1 MARSHGQRSSS
12 VSGCPAAVGGGPAYG
27 AAMAV
32 HHLSRRDARR
42 IAVRAQLLAGEQATD
57 LVEMVRHLTAL
68 PVDMTAAVATAP
80 DLVAW
85 GRMGAAYEPVDLVD
99 ALAGRDLYDDGNAIR
114 PMAYLPLHL
123 AEMEAWPPWDDAR
136 DWLEA
141 NELFR
146 NEVLDIL
153 DADGPMRSRD
163 IHASAQVPWRSSG
176 WNADRNVRM
185 MLECLLG
192 RGEVAIDGRQGN
204 QRLWDLAERV
214 YPSGVEAVPREEA
227 GRIRDSRRLTALG
240 IARARGTV
248 LPGEPIHVGEAGEPA
263 VVEGVAGEW
272 RVDPAQLDFLGDR
285 AESSFAGRTS
295 LLSPFDPIVRDRKR
309 MEELFEFDY
318 VLEMY
323 KPATTRRW
331 GYFALPVLHG
341 DRLVG
346 KLDSTA
352 DRKAG
357 RLFVDAVHE
366 DVPFTR
372 AMTAA
377 VDAEIAALAERLGL
391 VLER

>member
-1 MARSHGQRSSS
+1 
-12 VSGCPAAVGGGPAYG
+12 
-27 AAMAV
+27 
-32 HHLSRRDARR
+32 
-42 IAVRAQLLAGEQATD
+42 VRAQVLAGPRPTVLVA
-57 LVEMVRHLTAL
+57 LVEHLTAL
-68 PVDMTAAVATAP
+68 PVDMTAAVAISP

-85 GRMGAAYEPVDLVD
+85 SRMGAAYEPSDLDD
-99 ALAGRDLYDDGNAIR
+99 ALAARDLYDDGNAIR
-114 PMAYLPLHL
+114 PMSDLRLHL
-123 AEMEAWPPWDDAR
+123 AEMEAWPPWEETR

-163 IHASAQVPWRSSG
+163 IHATAQVPWRSSG
-176 WNADRNVRM
+176 WNGDRNVRM

-192 RGEVAIDGRQGN
+192 RGEVAINGRQGN

-214 YPSGVEAVPREEA
+214 YPAGVEAVPREEA
-227 GRIRDSRRLTALG
+227 RLVRDRRRLRALG
-240 IARARGTV
+240 IARATGTV

-263 VVEGVAGEW
+263 VVDGVDGEW
-272 RVDPAQLDFLGDR
+272 RVDPAQLDQPFD
-285 AESSFAGRTS
+285 GRTA
-295 LLSPFDPIVRDRKR
+295 LLSPFDAIVRDRKR
-309 MEELFEFDY
+309 MEQLFEFDY

-323 KPATTRRW
+323 KPAAQRRW

-346 KLDSTA
+346 KLDATA

-366 DVPFTR
+366 DVSFTP
-372 AMTAA
+372 AMAAA
-377 VDAEIAALAERLGL
+377 VDAEIATLAERLGL
-391 VLER
+391 LLTLTR